1 MAFSIFNKTSNTR
14 RKSFKKST
22 RFALVLFLFAVTGL
36 NSSTAFAGP
45 AWGRSSP
52 GDSVS
57 LAKQAYVYGFP
68 LVLMYETERS
78 AVNHEKQVYN
88 SIFAPV
94 NLFGHFRT
102 FPDATFKGVV
112 KPNCDTYYSSAWLDL
127 SQGPLVLTVPDTKGR
142 YYLLPMM
149 DAYTNVFASPGK
161 RTTGTAAQLFLVTGP
176 GFTGTVPDGMKQLTA
191 PTNMVWI
198 LGRTQV
204 NSAQDGKD
212 VVYKIQDGYTLTPL
226 SKWGTDYKP
235 ANNIKIDTGLTK
247 NPSAFVENMDINTFF
262 NVLNEQMAKNPPPA
276 ADSVILRKI
285 AAIGVGAGKQF
296 SLSNFD
302 SSTQN
307 ALKAVPATVQRQLRL
322 FSVKGGSIENNWNIS
337 RKGVGNYGTNYNIR
351 ALIALIALGANLNA
365 DASYPNCQL
374 DAAGNKL
381 DGGKKYTLHFDKGQ
395 MPPANAFWSLTMY
408 GADDFLVDNPIN
420 RYTIGDRSNLKY
432 NDDGSLDVYIQ
443 NEQPAS
449 DKEANWLPAPKG
461 PFTVTMRIYWPKES
475 YLDGSWKIPAITM
488 VK

>member
-1 MAFSIFNKTSNTR
+1 MTFSTLIKSSKIR
-14 RKSFKKST
+14 RRFFKKSI
-22 RFALVLFLFAVTGL
+22 RYALALFAFAASGL
-36 NSSTAFAGP
+36 ICSAASIDLAAAN
-45 AWGRSSP
+45 RSP
-52 GDSVS
+52 GDSVLL
-57 LAKQAYVYGFP
+57 LAKQAYVYGYP

-142 YYLLPMM
+142 YYLLPML

-161 RTTGTAAQLFLVTGP
+161 RTNGTSAQLFLVTGP
-176 GFTGTVPDGMKQLTA
+176 GYTGVVPDGMKQIKA

-204 NSAQDGKD
+204 NSAQDGRD

-235 ANNIKIDTGLTK
+235 ANNNKIDTGLTK
-247 NPSAFVENMDINTFF
+247 NPSAFVENMNISTFF

-276 ADSVILRKI
+276 ADSVILRKM
-285 AAIGVGAGKQF
+285 AALGVGAGKQF
-296 SLSNFD
+296 SLTNFD
-302 SSTQN
+302 GSTQN

-322 FSVKGGSIENNWNIS
+322 FSVKGGSVENNWNVS

-374 DAAGNKL
+374 DAVGNKL
-381 DGGKKYTLHFDKGQ
+381 DGSKKYTLHFDKGQ

-408 GADDFLVDNPIN
+408 GADDFLVANPIN
-420 RYTIGDRSNLKY
+420 RYTIGDRSDLKY
-432 NDDGSLDVYIQ
+432 NEDGSLDVYIQ
-443 NEQPAS
+443 NEQPGN
-449 DKEANWLPAPKG
+449 DQEPNWLPAPKG
-461 PFTVTMRIYWPKES
+461 PFTITMRIYWPKES
-475 YLDGSWKIPAITM
+475 YLNGSWKIPA
-488 VK
+488 VKVQ